1 MSINE
6 AVREWFL
13 FIFLRHTREE
23 TWKGRRG
30 KCIPEGQQTGVIGV
44 KPTVKMQSASVAPG
58 IATAPPSV
66 GQVPMTDDVPT
77 GSATVSVDVSIL
89 PAR

>member
-1 MSINE
+1 MVSLHFFEVHERGNVE
-6 AVREWFL
+6 GKEREVYS
-13 FIFLRHTREE
+13 
-23 TWKGRRG
+23 
-30 KCIPEGQQTGVIGV
+30 GQQTGVIGV

-77 GSATVSVDVSIL
+77 GSVIVSVDVSIL
-89 PAR
+89 PAEVGLGVC